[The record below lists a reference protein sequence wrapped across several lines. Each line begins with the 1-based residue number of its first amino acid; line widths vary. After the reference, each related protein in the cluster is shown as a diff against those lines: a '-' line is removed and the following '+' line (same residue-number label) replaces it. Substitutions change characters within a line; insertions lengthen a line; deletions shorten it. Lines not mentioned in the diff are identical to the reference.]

1 MHRLDMP
8 TILFVNLFTFVL
20 CTGIISLLWVQMR
33 RRYQGLGLLAADLA
47 CQALSMLFMLMRGT
61 WPDWATVIIPNSLIY
76 IGSVLGLLGL
86 LRFTGLRQRQLVNG
100 IVFAVFVCLLYYCSV
115 AHPEYAFY
123 RNLLVPAALLVVWY
137 QCFHLLCFRLGPS
150 MRRITAGLIFT
161 FGGLSLVNIVRILL
175 FFMNEAP
182 KRDFFA
188 PGGFYQEIMII
199 YLTLFFM
206 FTYFISLMVN
216 RRLSADIGIQEEK
229 FSKAFRHSPNAII
242 FSHADTGL
250 IIEVNEGFSEI
261 SGYTA
266 AEAAGRTVMDISLW
280 KNPDDRTFFVEELN
294 EGKRIRN
301 IEIPFRRRDGETGAG
316 LLSADIITI
325 DGIRHIL
332 STLTDITEIK
342 KLEEEVREMSLRDQM
357 TGLYNRRGLF
367 ALADHELS
375 LARREK
381 KKLMTVYIDCDRLKL
396 ANDRYGHEAGDR
408 LIIATAEVLN
418 RTFRTSD
425 IIARTGGDEFIIL
438 CPDASSFSGTLNSR
452 LAENI
457 ARINSEQPQVIPL
470 SLSWGISV
478 YDPENPCTLT
488 ELLAEADR
496 AMYERKH
503 SSRAA
508 EQ

>member
-1 MHRLDMP
+1 MP
-8 TILFVNLFTFVL
+8 TILFINMFTFTL
-20 CTGIISLLWVQMR
+20 CTGIIALLWIQTR
-33 RRYQGLGLLAADLA
+33 TRYEGLGLFAADLA
-47 CQALSMLFMLMRGT
+47 CQALSMMFMLMRGS
-61 WPDWATVIIPNSLIY
+61 WPDWVTVIIPNSLIY
-76 IGSVLGLLGL
+76 IGSMLGYFGL
-86 LRFTGLRQRQLVNG
+86 LRFTGLRRRQILNG
-100 IVFAVFVCLLYYCSV
+100 SVFIIFISLLYYCTV
-115 AHPEYAFY
+115 AHPEYALY
-123 RNLLVPAALLVVWY
+123 RNILVPAALLVVWY
-137 QCFHLLCFRLGPS
+137 QCFHLLCFRISPA

-161 FGGLSLVNIVRILL
+161 FAGLSLVNIARILL
-175 FFMNEAP
+175 FFVSTAS
-182 KRDFFA
+182 KQDFFSS
-188 PGGFYQEIMII
+188 GGFYQEIMIL

-242 FSHADTGL
+242 FSHADTGR

-261 SGYTA
+261 SGYSA
-266 AEAAGRTVMDISLW
+266 LEASNSTVMDLSLW
-280 KNPDDRTFFVEELN
+280 KNPADRASLIEGLN
-294 EGKRIRN
+294 EGRRVRN
-301 IEIPFRRRDGETGAG
+301 IEIPFTKRNGETGTG

-332 STLTDITEIK
+332 STLTDISEIK
-342 KLEEEVREMSLRDQM
+342 KLEDEVREMSLRDQM

-381 KKLMTVYIDCDRLKL
+381 KKLMTVYIDCDRLKQ
-396 ANDRYGHEAGDR
+396 ANDNYGHEAGDR

-438 CPDASSFSGTLNSR
+438 CPDASSFSVTMNAR

-457 ARINSEQPQVIPL
+457 SRINLDRPQVIPL

-496 AMYERKH
+496 AMYEKKH
-503 SSRAA
+503 SSRQDTA
-508 EQ
+508 QHL